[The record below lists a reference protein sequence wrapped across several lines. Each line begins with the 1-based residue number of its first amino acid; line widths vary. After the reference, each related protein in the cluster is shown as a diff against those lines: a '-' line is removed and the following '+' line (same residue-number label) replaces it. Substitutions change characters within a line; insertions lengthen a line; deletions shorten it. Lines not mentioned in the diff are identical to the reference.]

1 MQIFTEIIYWIINM
15 SLSGTMV
22 GIVIYLLGKIQKLPR
37 RVSFALWALPALR
50 LLLPFSVS
58 SPISYFNLPGEY
70 APKVVVVPFSD
81 SHIFSSLNHIQ
92 YADDYSPIRF
102 ESSATERFF
111 EVSGLIYFIIAV
123 SLIMTAIVIYFM
135 SLAELKNSKHS
146 SDNVYISDSIL
157 SPSVVGIISPRII
170 LPKYLEGE
178 ENEYVLMH
186 ERAHIKRK
194 DNLWRMIAVFICCL
208 HWFNPAV
215 WLFLGKFF
223 ETLELACD
231 EKVLAGCGEEKKKD
245 YALALIGCEE
255 KKTVFVSAFGGA
267 KTRIRIEKIL
277 SYKKLSLFSG
287 FCLTVFIIISAIILL
302 TN

>member
-1 MQIFTEIIYWIINM
+1 M

-22 GIVIYLLGKIQKLPR
+22 GIVIYLLGKIKKLPR
-37 RVSFALWALPALR
+37 RVAFVLWALPALR

-58 SPISYFNLPGEY
+58 SPISYFNLPREY
-70 APKVVVVPFSD
+70 APKTVVVPFSHSD
-81 SHIFSSLNHIQ
+81 IFTTLNHIQ

-111 EVSGLIYFIIAV
+111 EVSGLIYFIIAA
-123 SLIMTAIVIYFM
+123 SLIITAFVIYFM
-135 SLAELKNSKHS
+135 SLAELKNTRHL
-146 SDNVYISDSIL
+146 SDNVYVSDSIL
-157 SPSVVGIISPRII
+157 SPSAVGIIKPQII

-178 ENEYVLMH
+178 DNEYVLMH

-194 DNLWRMIAVFICCL
+194 DNLWRMIAVIVCCL

-231 EKVLAGCGEEKKKD
+231 EKVLADCGEEKKKD

-255 KKTVFVSAFGGA
+255 KKTVFISAFGGA
-267 KTRIRIEKIL
+267 KTRVRIEKIL
-277 SYKKLSLFSG
+277 SYKKMSFFSG
-287 FCLTVFIIISAIILL
+287 LCLAIFIIMSTIILL